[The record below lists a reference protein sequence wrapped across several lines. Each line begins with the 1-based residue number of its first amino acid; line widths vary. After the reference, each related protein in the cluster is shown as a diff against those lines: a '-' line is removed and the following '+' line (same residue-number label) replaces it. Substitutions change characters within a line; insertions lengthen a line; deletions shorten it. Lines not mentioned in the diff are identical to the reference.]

1 MKLLFIHQN
10 FPGQFA
16 HVAPE
21 LARQGHQV
29 VTLGINNS
37 GQQWPG
43 VTQLLHKP
51 QPRPG
56 DNSGSDT
63 NTREWAAKLARGE
76 SAARA
81 MLQLRQQG
89 FAPDVVVAHPGWGE
103 ALYIRDVFPACR
115 LITYAEYYYGS
126 DGGDTSFDAEFDAI
140 PPSFEALQR
149 LRLKN
154 THLLHALSICD
165 EALSPTQFQR
175 SRHPAAFQDRIR
187 VIHDGVDTDLLQ
199 PDAAASI
206 VLAQPGAVAPI
217 TLTRRDEVISFV
229 ARNLEPYRGYHCF
242 MRALPKLLQLRPQ
255 ARVVI
260 VGGDEVSYGAAAPAG
275 TSWKQRFL
283 DEVKGDIDLQRLHFV
298 GRVPHVQLRKL
309 MQVASVHTYLTYPF
323 VLSWSMLEAMSQGCL
338 VVGSRTAPVEE
349 VIEHGHNGLLVDFF
363 DTQALADT
371 VADAL
376 AQGAALNRLRTAARQ
391 TVIDR
396 YDLQRHCLPAM
407 LRFIKG

>member
-1 MKLLFIHQN
+1 MKLLFVHQN

-16 HVAPE
+16 HVAPA
-21 LARQGHQV
+21 LAQRGHQV
-29 VTLGINNS
+29 VTLGVTP
-37 GQQWPG
+37 GGPQWPG

-56 DNSGSDT
+56 DSAASDPL
-63 NTREWAAKLARGE
+63 TREWSAKLARGE

-89 FAPDVVVAHPGWGE
+89 FVPDVVVAHPGWGE

-115 LITYAEYYYGS
+115 LITYAEYYYGGA
-126 DGGDTSFDAEFDAI
+126 GGDTSFDPEFDVI
-140 PPSFEALQR
+140 PPTFEALQR

-154 THLLHALSICD
+154 THLLHALSVCD
-165 EALSPTQFQR
+165 AALAPTQFQR
-175 SRHPAAFQDRIR
+175 SRHPAAFQERIH
-187 VIHDGVDTDLLQ
+187 VIHDGIDTDLLQ
-199 PDAAASI
+199 PDAGASLT
-206 VLAQPGAVAPI
+206 LAQPGTSAAV
-217 TLTRRDEVISFV
+217 TLTRRDEVVSFV

-242 MRALPKLLQLRPQ
+242 MRALPRLLHRRPN

-260 VGGDEVSYGAAAPAG
+260 VGGDEVSYGAAAAPG
-275 TSWKQRFL
+275 SSWKQRFL
-283 DEVKGDIDLQRLHFV
+283 DEVKDRIDTSRVHFV
-298 GRVPHVQLRKL
+298 GRVPHLQLRKL
-309 MQVASVHTYLTYPF
+309 MQVAQVHTYLTYPF

-349 VIEHGHNGLLVDFF
+349 VVEHGNNGLLVDFF
-363 DTQALADT
+363 DAQALADT

-376 AQGAALNRLRTAARQ
+376 EQGAALDPLRRAARQ

-396 YDLQRHCLPAM
+396 YDLHRHCLPR
-407 LRFIKG
+407 LLQFIED

>member
-16 HVAPE
+16 HVAPA
-21 LARQGHQV
+21 LAQRGHQV
-29 VTLGINNS
+29 VTLGISTS

-51 QPRPG
+51 QPRSG
-56 DNSGSDT
+56 DTAASDPLS
-63 NTREWAAKLARGE
+63 REWAAKLARGE

-89 FAPDVVVAHPGWGE
+89 YTPDVVVAHPGWGE
-103 ALYIRDVFPACR
+103 ALYIRDVYPACR

-126 DGGDTSFDAEFDAI
+126 AGGDTSFDPEFDAT
-140 PPSFEALQR
+140 PAGFEALQR

-154 THLLHALSICD
+154 THLLHALSVCD

-175 SRHPAAFQDRIR
+175 SRHPAVFQDRIR
-187 VIHDGVDTDLLQ
+187 VIHDGIDTDLLQ

-206 VLAQPGAVAPI
+206 TLAQPSSAAPL
-217 TLTRRDEVISFV
+217 TLTRDDEVVSFV

-242 MRALPKLLQLRPQ
+242 MRALPRLLQRRPR
-255 ARVVI
+255 AHVVI

-275 TSWKQRFL
+275 TTWKQRFL
-283 DEVKGDIDLQRLHFV
+283 DEVKDNLDLQRVHFV
-298 GRVPHVQLRKL
+298 GRVPHAQLRKL

-349 VIEHGHNGLLVDFF
+349 VIEHGRNGLLVDFF
-363 DTQALADT
+363 DPQALADT
-371 VADAL
+371 VADTL
-376 AQGAALNRLRTAARQ
+376 AQGAALNALRTAARQ

-396 YDLQRHCLPAM
+396 YDLKRHCLPQL
-407 LRFIKG
+407 LRFIEG